1 MKKLAMR
8 AAISLVGMAIT
19 LGWWSLRGSSGSA
32 DDTLEK
38 IPAAVWEGGDNGL
51 TIEVEVSGPARI
63 NAAFHG
69 PAPSG
74 DERRHLEAWENIPA
88 GRHSW
93 TIVLP
98 AGTGG
103 VLDLGIPEPKI
114 GSRMAWTVRLN
125 GQTIV
130 QESDTLEK
138 PLQPG
143 YAFGLQADLAPAA
156 DD

>member
-1 MKKLAMR
+1 MKKLATR
-8 AAISLVGMAIT
+8 AAISLLGMAIT
-19 LGWWSLRGSSGSA
+19 LGWWSLRGNSGSA
-32 DDTLEK
+32 DHTLEK
-38 IPAAVWEGGDNGL
+38 IPAAVWEGGGSRL
-51 TIEVEVSGPARI
+51 TIEAEVSDPARI

-74 DERRHLEAWENIPA
+74 DERRYLEAWENISA

-93 TIVLP
+93 TIALP

-114 GSRMAWTVRLN
+114 GSRISWTVTLN

-130 QESDTLEK
+130 QESDALEK
-138 PLQPG
+138 PLEAG
-143 YAFGLQADLAPAA
+143 YAFGLQANLGQDTE
-156 DD
+156 D